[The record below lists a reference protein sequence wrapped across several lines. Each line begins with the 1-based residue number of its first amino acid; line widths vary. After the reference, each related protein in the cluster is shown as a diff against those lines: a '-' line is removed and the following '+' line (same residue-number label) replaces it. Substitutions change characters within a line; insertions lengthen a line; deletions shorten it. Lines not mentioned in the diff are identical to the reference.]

1 MSTQQMIDTAHAFL
15 RALEEFD
22 TSGLS
27 GLVHPRAQRIEFPN
41 RLKPEG
47 GRQELTEM
55 LAGAER
61 AKALLT
67 AQSYDVNRTAIA
79 DALVIM
85 ELTWRGTLAAAFGG
99 LSAGDL
105 ITAHCVAAF
114 DFAGDQIVAV
124 RNYDCFE
131 AF

>member
-1 MSTQQMIDTAHAFL
+1 MSMQQMTETARAFL
-15 RALEEFD
+15 RALEDFD
-22 TSGLS
+22 TAALA

-41 RLKPEG
+41 RLKPDG
-47 GRQELTEM
+47 GRQKVTEM
-55 LAGAER
+55 LAEADR

-67 AQSYDVNRTAIA
+67 AQSYEVNRTATG

-85 ELTWRGTLAAAFGG
+85 ELTWRGTLAAGVGG
-99 LSAGDL
+99 LSAGDV

-114 DFAGDQIVAV
+114 DFEGDRIVAV